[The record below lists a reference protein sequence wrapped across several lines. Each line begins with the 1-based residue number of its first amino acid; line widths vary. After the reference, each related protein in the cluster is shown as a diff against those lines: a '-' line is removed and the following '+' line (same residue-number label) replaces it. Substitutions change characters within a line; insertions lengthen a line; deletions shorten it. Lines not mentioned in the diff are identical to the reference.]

1 MLINIITSKRS
12 TFRQIILQFDDLF
25 VFNRATNLILIAQNR
40 INFKSSS
47 DLDTLGYKL
56 FNKR

>member
-47 DLDTLGYKL
+47 DLDTFGYKL